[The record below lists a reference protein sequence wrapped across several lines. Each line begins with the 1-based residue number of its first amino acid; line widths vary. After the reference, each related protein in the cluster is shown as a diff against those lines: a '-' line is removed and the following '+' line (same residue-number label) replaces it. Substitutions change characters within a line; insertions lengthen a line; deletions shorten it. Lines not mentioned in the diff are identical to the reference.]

1 MKKSLK
7 TLSFI
12 PSLLKGKCMLLLV
25 MLFTFS
31 FAYGQT
37 DEKTQKASAL
47 RKEGMTL
54 HDQGKFEEAI
64 KKYDEA
70 LKILPYDAILTYE
83 KAYSLTAMG
92 NKNEA
97 KEQLENLFKQGKTDD
112 ALSMPYMLYANLL
125 DNDGKAMQ
133 ALEAFDKALEY
144 VSPSDVAGIQLIN
157 YNKALTLYNLKD
169 EDKAKIA
176 NRTQQIFNHLY
187 NSIKCNPT
195 HPASFGLYGRI
206 MADEG
211 GYYNAMACFG
221 INALLVGEKVK
232 VLETA
237 LNEWEN
243 KNITPNS
250 GPLTTLAL
258 NKVKEVLKSEPSK
271 YGKLYD
277 IFTTVIPAI
286 CRDTLGTPVPFSY
299 AYDLTDDG
307 IMPFFSELKRQNLLE
322 CFFHVAM
329 KNAKVQYKS
338 NTEWLTAHKSEEE
351 RLWNTIGKLEVFKKD
366 LKYGYVPDPVEFKTA
381 ETAHQ
386 HNIDAMAACKF
397 YMTHTLDSKGMPNVK
412 KYIVTWST
420 ASPDVNI
427 VIGKQAMD
435 LTMTNADYL
444 LAYIAGCSYYA
455 LTSHQ
460 KKWNI
465 DTFSSG
471 ITEVVKLYAANKDI
485 LGKNKNLDKLLKL
498 YQSEG
503 DGYKKF
509 IEESFKKEK

>member
-12 PSLLKGKCMLLLV
+12 PSLWKAKCMLLLV
-25 MLFTFS
+25 MLFTIS

-92 NKNEA
+92 NKAEA

-125 DNDGKAMQ
+125 DYDGKAMQ

-187 NSIKCNPT
+187 NSIECTPT
-195 HPASFGLYGRI
+195 HPGSYNLYGRI
-206 MADEG
+206 TADEG
-211 GYYNAMACFG
+211 VYSKAIACFG
-221 INALLVGEKVK
+221 INALLVGEKVGT
-232 VLETA
+232 LEAA
-237 LNEWEN
+237 LKEWEN

-250 GPLTTLAL
+250 GPLSTLSL
-258 NKVKEVLKSEPSK
+258 NKVKEVLKSEPSEF
-271 YGKLYD
+271 GKLYD

-307 IMPFFSELKRQNLLE
+307 IMPFFSELKRQ
-322 CFFHVAM
+322 
-329 KNAKVQYKS
+329 
-338 NTEWLTAHKSEEE
+338 
-351 RLWNTIGKLEVFKKD
+351 KL
-366 LKYGYVPDPVEFKTA
+366 
-381 ETAHQ
+381 
-386 HNIDAMAACKF
+386 
-397 YMTHTLDSKGMPNVK
+397 
-412 KYIVTWST
+412 
-420 ASPDVNI
+420 
-427 VIGKQAMD
+427 
-435 LTMTNADYL
+435 
-444 LAYIAGCSYYA
+444 
-455 LTSHQ
+455 
-460 KKWNI
+460 
-465 DTFSSG
+465 
-471 ITEVVKLYAANKDI
+471 
-485 LGKNKNLDKLLKL
+485 
-498 YQSEG
+498 
-503 DGYKKF
+503 
-509 IEESFKKEK
+509 

>member
-7 TLSFI
+7 TLSFT

-25 MLFTFS
+25 MLFTIS

-125 DNDGKAMQ
+125 DYDGKAMQ

-221 INALLVGEKVK
+221 INALLVGEKVGT
-232 VLETA
+232 LE
-237 LNEWEN
+237 
-243 KNITPNS
+243 
-250 GPLTTLAL
+250 
-258 NKVKEVLKSEPSK
+258 
-271 YGKLYD
+271 
-277 IFTTVIPAI
+277 
-286 CRDTLGTPVPFSY
+286 
-299 AYDLTDDG
+299 
-307 IMPFFSELKRQNLLE
+307 
-322 CFFHVAM
+322 
-329 KNAKVQYKS
+329 
-338 NTEWLTAHKSEEE
+338 
-351 RLWNTIGKLEVFKKD
+351 
-366 LKYGYVPDPVEFKTA
+366 
-381 ETAHQ
+381 
-386 HNIDAMAACKF
+386 AA
-397 YMTHTLDSKGMPNVK
+397 
-412 KYIVTWST
+412 
-420 ASPDVNI
+420 
-427 VIGKQAMD
+427 
-435 LTMTNADYL
+435 
-444 LAYIAGCSYYA
+444 
-455 LTSHQ
+455 
-460 KKWNI
+460 
-465 DTFSSG
+465 
-471 ITEVVKLYAANKDI
+471 
-485 LGKNKNLDKLLKL
+485 
-498 YQSEG
+498 
-503 DGYKKF
+503 
-509 IEESFKKEK
+509 

>member
-12 PSLLKGKCMLLLV
+12 PSLWKAKCMLLLV

-47 RKEGMTL
+47 RKEGTAL

-64 KKYDEA
+64 KKYDEG
-70 LKILPYDAILTYE
+70 LKILPYNATLTYE

-92 NKNEA
+92 KKAEA
-97 KEQLENLFKQGKTDD
+97 KQLLEELFKQGNTDENV
-112 ALSMPYMLYANLL
+112 SMAYILYANIL
-125 DNDGKAMQ
+125 DNEGKAMQ
-133 ALEAFDKALEY
+133 ALEAYDKALEY
-144 VSPSDVAGIQLIN
+144 VSSDVSAIQLIH
-157 YNKALTLYNLKD
+157 YNKALTLYNLKN

-187 NSIKCNPT
+187 NSIECTPT
-195 HPASFGLYGRI
+195 HPGSYNLYGRI
-206 MADEG
+206 TADEG
-211 GYYNAMACFG
+211 VYSKAIACFG
-221 INALLVGEKVK
+221 INALLVGEKVGT
-232 VLETA
+232 LEAA
-237 LNEWEN
+237 LKEWEN

-250 GPLTTLAL
+250 GPLSTLSL

-271 YGKLYD
+271 FGKLYD
-277 IFTTVIPAI
+277 VFTTAIPAI

-338 NTEWLTAHKSEEE
+338 NSEWLTAHKGEEE

-381 ETAHQ
+381 EAAHQ

-397 YMTHTLDSKGMPNVK
+397 YMTHTLESKGMPNVK
-412 KYIVTWST
+412 KYIVTWSA

-427 VIGKQAMD
+427 VIGTPAMD
-435 LTMTNADYL
+435 LTKTNADYL

-460 KKWNI
+460 KKWNKE
-465 DTFSSG
+465 TFSSG
-471 ITEVVKLYAANKDI
+471 VSEVLKLYALNKDV

-503 DGYKKF
+503 DGYEKF

>member
-12 PSLLKGKCMLLLV
+12 PSLLKGKGMLLLV
-25 MLFTFS
+25 MLFTIS

-92 NKNEA
+92 NKAEA

-125 DNDGKAMQ
+125 DYDGKAMQ

-169 EDKAKIA
+169 EDKAKIE
-176 NRTQQIFNHLY
+176 NRILQIYHHLD
-187 NSIKCNPT
+187 NSIECKPN
-195 HPASFGLYGRI
+195 HQGSYLIYGRTL
-206 MADEG
+206 ADEG
-211 GYYNAMACFG
+211 GYYNAIAYFG

-243 KNITPNS
+243 KNITSNS

-277 IFTTVIPAI
+277 IFTTVIPAL

-338 NTEWLTAHKSEEE
+338 NTEWLTAHKGEEE
-351 RLWNTIGKLEVFKKD
+351 RLWKTIGKLDVFKND

-381 ETAHQ
+381 EVAHQ

-397 YMTHTLDSKGMPNVK
+397 FMTHTLDSKDMPNVK
-412 KYIVTWST
+412 KYIITWT
-420 ASPDVNI
+420 QASPDVNI
-427 VIGKQAMD
+427 TIGKQAMD

-460 KKWNI
+460 KKWNKE
-465 DTFSSG
+465 TFSSG